1 LAEKARIEGCHQAG
15 VLHWPAGEFGSVGGG
30 ALGADV
36 RDLKNG
42 SFVVSL
48 CRIKRASPTMD

>member
-1 LAEKARIEGCHQAG
+1 
-15 VLHWPAGEFGSVGGG
+15 VGGG